1 MPNPN
6 PISGSDAEKVRN
18 YISQQDQIE
27 YTGYKFLTLSGR
39 MTLLF
44 LGKQGQQR
52 VLTVDH
58 IKQLLR

>member
-6 PISGSDAEKVRN
+6 PISSSDAEKVRN
-18 YISQQDQIE
+18 YLSNQDHIE
-27 YTGYKFLTLSGR
+27 YTGFKFLTLSGR
-39 MTLLF
+39 VTMLF